1 MVDML
6 EQGAI
11 WLDDQRHLHMTRAVD
26 YVRGTSTVGV
36 QATVGKTV
44 FEQADDYGIVQ
55 KTETRDFLIRT
66 QDLVLD
72 AQITLPQRGD
82 LVRETEGTTTFV
94 YEVLAPGSEPVFR
107 YSDPYRK
114 TLRIHTKHI
123 ATEPPLPLQ

>member
-1 MVDML
+1 ML
-6 EQGAI
+6 EQGAL
-11 WLDDQRHLHMTRAVD
+11 WLDDQRHQHMTRAVD
-26 YVRGTSTVGV
+26 YVRGISTVGV

-66 QDLVLD
+66 ADLVLD
-72 AQITLPQRGD
+72 AQITQPQRGD
-82 LVRETEGTTTFV
+82 LVRETEGSTTFV
-94 YEVLAPGSEPVFR
+94 YEVLSPGNEPVFR

-123 ATEPPLPLQ
+123 ATEPPQ